1 MAPWNR
7 QVSLA
12 GDELEDRLLA
22 EIKRRWP
29 DGQYPFHIEVVGAK
43 DQKGIQI
50 RLWDGDGLEIIKRAF
65 PEKFIS
71 SPAKSPTVAA
81 VIHAVESAVAS
92 VAARPPESGRPR

>member
-1 MAPWNR
+1 MALWNR

-12 GDELEDRLLA
+12 GDELAERLLL

-29 DGQYPFHIEVVGAK
+29 VGQYPFHIAVIGLK
-43 DQKGIQI
+43 DKNEIQI
-50 RLWDGDGLEIIKRAF
+50 RLWDGLGLEILKQAF

-92 VAARPPESGRPR
+92 IARNPPESEIK